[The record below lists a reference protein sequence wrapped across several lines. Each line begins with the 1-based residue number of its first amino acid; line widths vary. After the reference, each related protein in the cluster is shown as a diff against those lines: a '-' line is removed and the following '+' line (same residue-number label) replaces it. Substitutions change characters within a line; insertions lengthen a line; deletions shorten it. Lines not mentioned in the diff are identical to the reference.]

1 MSEFILLCN
10 FFISLIILLVQLAII
25 NDVQDLKA
33 DLYYYSEMKC
43 DENGRE

>member
-1 MSEFILLCN
+1 MSEFIILCN
-10 FFISLIILLVQLAII
+10 FFISLIILLVELAII

-43 DENGRE
+43 EKDE